1 MAIAGL
7 CCGFAGAILLARAL
21 AFESPEEYAQS
32 WAARRTVGALGGLN
46 ANGDFAH
53 VRDAVE
59 ARVGA
64 LLVSAGFLGQAIAAM
79 RSEWSST
86 AGIVAYVIAAAVIAG
101 NLLHCGPGVVT
112 ESAKCSSPS
121 SLAAAMRG
129 AAPGCTQSTSRRSHS
144 AGRRRRI
151 STSGWRSQRGEPDTS
166 LAHRADYSRSASC
179 RARARWLRRRGRCAV
194 SLGWCSEG

>member
-101 NLLHCGPGVVT
+101 NLL
-112 ESAKCSSPS
+112 
-121 SLAAAMRG
+121 SLRPWRRHREREVFLAQLARCRDAWGR
-129 AAPGCTQSTSRRSHS
+129 SRVY
-144 AGRRRRI
+144 AEYLQAF
-151 STSGWRSQRGEPDTS
+151 TQRGQTKEDLDKWVAVAERRTGHHPWHTELTTADR
-166 LAHRADYSRSASC
+166 RAVEQE
-179 RARARWLRRRGRCAV
+179 RG
-194 SLGWCSEG
+194 G

>member
-1 MAIAGL
+1 VAIAGL
-7 CCGFAGAILLARAL
+7 CCGCTGAILLARAL
-21 AFESPEEYAQS
+21 AFEFPEEYAQS

-46 ANGDFAH
+46 ANGDCAH

-79 RSEWSST
+79 RSEFDRRHRGLRGRRRRDRRKPLSLRPWRR
-86 AGIVAYVIAAAVIAG
+86 
-101 NLLHCGPGVVT
+101 HT

-129 AAPGCTQSTSRRSHS
+129 AATGCTQSTSRHLHS

-151 STSGWRSQRGEPDTS
+151 STSGWRSQRGEPDTIPGTPS
-166 LAHRADYSRSASC
+166 
-179 RARARWLRRRGRCAV
+179 
-194 SLGWCSEG
+194 